1 MSCSSILYFDPERNE
16 LVHSVGCLW
25 VLDVSLSEIQTL
37 DACSNFRSRDCSEAS
52 GLSES
57 IGAVRALP
65 GESGAAATEM
75 AIGGGGLVNRTAQ
88 VESFNDGLGRHREK
102 FTDQRGDFFL
112 GHHSNAECLR
122 HDGDRFG
129 DADGVSQLHFR
140 LARQARS
147 HDVLC

>member
-1 MSCSSILYFDPERNE
+1 MWYFDPERNE

-57 IGAVRALP
+57 IRAVRALP
-65 GESGAAATEM
+65 SESGAAATEM
-75 AIGGGGLVNRTAQ
+75 AIGGGGFVNRTAQ
-88 VESFNDGLGRHREK
+88 VESFNDGLGRQREK

-112 GHHSNAECLR
+112 GH
-122 HDGDRFG
+122 DGSSEGFRPDRDRFV
-129 DADGVSQLHFR
+129 DADGVSQLHLR
-140 LARQARS
+140 LTGQARGR
-147 HDVLC
+147 HD